1 VLRIKTLGGLCVY
14 DGDQLVAGAAAQPRR
29 LAILALLA
37 AAGERGVTR
46 DKLVAYFWPDADEER
61 ARRGLTQAVYALR
74 RDLGSDEAIVGVKD
88 LRLNPEIVSSDLRQ
102 FDAAVAAGHM
112 ERAAELY
119 AGPFLDGFHL
129 PAVPE
134 FERWAEDERTRRAH
148 QFADALEKLANA
160 ATARGDDR
168 TAAGWWRRLAAHD
181 PLNAPVALSL
191 MQALAAAGD
200 RSGAI
205 QHARVY
211 EVLIEQELDLP
222 PDRKVKEL
230 AERLRQ
236 ESMVPPTPTV
246 ALAAQPPAAPPPRP
260 PVPSAE
266 PRPDA
271 TAPGPGVPTLPMS
284 AATPVVPLEPEPV
297 SQATGDAVRE
307 PPVPAPLPAG
317 GRSVASTW
325 RRSLVRR
332 RSALLGAMVL
342 LATGAAGTAAMLLA
356 TRGSEEIR
364 LGRATRVTIESGLEL
379 DPALSPDGRV
389 IAYAAGE
396 RGPMRLYVRQVAGG
410 HAVPITAGPG
420 GDHRWPRWSPDGTQ
434 IAFQSSGS
442 IYVVPALGGPPR
454 LLVAPPPGKW
464 VAYPAWSPD
473 GRQIA
478 YVQDYAVYV
487 RPLDGGVARRV
498 SGSKAAHSP
507 VWSPDG
513 EWIAFVEGNA
523 AFVFGS
529 TPWGSTVNLGNV
541 APSSVWVVPARGG
554 NPVRVTDELSLNTSP
569 AWLPGGRR
577 LLFVSNHDGSRDVY
591 QVSLDRTGSP
601 AGPPVRLTTG
611 LGAHTISVS
620 ADASR
625 LAYSVF
631 TSGANI
637 WAIRI
642 PESGSVSVAE
652 AAPVT
657 SGNQAIEGLGLSP
670 DGQWL
675 AFDSD
680 RNGNQDIYKMPVT
693 GGEPVQLTSDPGDDF
708 MSSWSPDGREIA
720 FYAYRRGTRRLQVIA
735 AEGGAAQDVTDS
747 PANQRAPSW
756 SPDARKLV
764 FTSDASGQYQLYVVA
779 RSGDSSW
786 GAARQL
792 TRDGG
797 AAGRWSPDGR
807 EIAYTRSDG
816 LWLISP
822 EGGVPRPLTHLQG
835 SAPQLS
841 LDVIQWSTDGQTV
854 YYKAFDRDG
863 HANFWSVP
871 AAGGA
876 PRLLVRFDDP
886 ARQSN
891 RPEFAVDGT
900 RFFFTVGERA
910 SDIWTVELAGPL

>member
-74 RDLGSDEAIVGVKD
+74 RDLGSDEAIVGIKD
-88 LRLNPEIVSSDLRQ
+88 LRLNPEIVSSDRRE
-102 FDAAVAAGHM
+102 FDAALAGGHL

-134 FERWAEDERTRRAH
+134 FERWVDDERMRLAH
-148 QFADALEKLANA
+148 QYADALEKLAHA
-160 ATARGDDR
+160 AAARGDDR
-168 TAAGWWRRLAAHD
+168 AAAGWWRRLAAHD
-181 PLNAPVALSL
+181 PLNAPVAVSL

-236 ESMVPPTPTV
+236 ESAVPPTPAV
-246 ALAAQPPAAPPPRP
+246 GLPAQPPAAPPPRP
-260 PVPSAE
+260 SVP
-266 PRPDA
+266 PTQPPPDA
-271 TAPGPGVPTLPMS
+271 RVPVAPTS
-284 AATPVVPLEPEPV
+284 AGTMPVVPPDPEPV
-297 SQATGDAVRE
+297 GRPPGDAERE
-307 PPVPAPLPAG
+307 SPVPAPLPTAAL
-317 GRSVASTW
+317 SVTSTW
-325 RRSLVRR
+325 RRSLVGRR
-332 RSALLGAMVL
+332 AALLGATVL
-342 LATGAAGTAAMLLA
+342 LAAGAAGAAAMLLA

-389 IAYAAGE
+389 IAYAAAE
-396 RGPMRLYVRQVAGG
+396 RGPLRLYVRQIGGG
-410 HAVPITAGPG
+410 HAVPITAGAG
-420 GDHRWPRWSPDGTQ
+420 GDHRWPRWSPDGAQ
-434 IAFQSSGS
+434 IAFQSGGS
-442 IYVVPALGGPPR
+442 IYVVPALGGPAR

-473 GRQIA
+473 GREIA

-487 RPLDGGVARRV
+487 RPLDGGEARRV
-498 SGSKAAHSP
+498 SGSTAAHSP
-507 VWSPDG
+507 AWSPDG

-541 APSSVWVVPARGG
+541 APSSVWVAPARGG
-554 NPVRVTDELSLNTSP
+554 KPVRVTDELSLNTSP
-569 AWLPGGRR
+569 VWLPGGRR
-577 LLFVSNHDGSRDVY
+577 LLLVSNRDGGRDVY
-591 QVSLDRTGSP
+591 QVSLDRTGAP
-601 AGPPVRLTTG
+601 AGAPVRLTTG

-631 TSGANI
+631 TSGANV

-642 PESGSVSVAE
+642 PASGSVSIAE
-652 AAPVT
+652 AAPIT
-657 SGNQAIEGLGLSP
+657 SGNQAIEGLALSP

-680 RNGNQDIYKMPVT
+680 RNGNQDIYKMPAT
-693 GGEPVQLTSDPGDDF
+693 GGEPVQLTSDPRDDF

-720 FYAYRRGTRRLQVIA
+720 FYSYRRGTRRLQVIS
-735 AEGGAAQDVTDS
+735 AEGGPQQDVTDS

-756 SPDARKLV
+756 SPDARTLV
-764 FTSDASGQYQLYVVA
+764 FTSDATGQYQLYLVA
-779 RSGDSSW
+779 RNGDSSW

-816 LWLISP
+816 LWLIAP
-822 EGGVPRPLTHLQG
+822 QGGAPRPLTHIQG
-835 SAPQLS
+835 SARQLS
-841 LDVIQWSTDGQTV
+841 LDVIQWSPDGRTV
-854 YYKAFDRDG
+854 YYKAFDREG
-863 HANFWSVP
+863 HASFWSVP

-900 RFFFTVGERA
+900 RFFFTIGEQA
-910 SDIWTVELAGPL
+910 SDIWTVELAGRL